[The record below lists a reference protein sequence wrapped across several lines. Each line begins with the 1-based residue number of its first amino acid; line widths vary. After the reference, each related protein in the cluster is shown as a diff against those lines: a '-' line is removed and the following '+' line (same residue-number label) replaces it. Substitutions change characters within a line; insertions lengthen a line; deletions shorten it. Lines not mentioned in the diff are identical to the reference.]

1 MECRTKGRHDMKE
14 LEAINR
20 ELYSLREKLTEK
32 HKKKDEAYQRIL
44 KLKKLHHE
52 EVMFLKP

>member
-1 MECRTKGRHDMKE
+1 MECGTKIRHDVKE

-32 HKKKDEAYQRIL
+32 HKKKDESYQRIL

-52 EVMFLKP
+52 QV